1 MIRKGSSALFSFEVF
16 GPAEAAWEEIVTVH
30 CLQSDPK
37 TDAKAPP
44 SAWAALYK
52 RFWTYKAA
60 RCEAVTMKSVGWYLL
75 PLIKD
80 MEERGVALAEF
91 SDFHMEERMARRK
104 QAGINNNTL
113 RSEIMLANSMFEIGV
128 KARLL
133 PANPLAGYKM
143 PPEVKPHIPTPTP
156 TRLRKL
162 LKTIHDM
169 RMPSRYANA
178 AFLTPEKNRFLWR
191 RDTAITVLDARTG
204 MRPCEPFRLLV
215 EDYQP
220 EAGRVVIRAA
230 KDREPRF
237 VPIYDD
243 VIAAV
248 DAWLKVRPKNAGSNF
263 LFVSDRGMQMTVASW
278 SRMFKTYATEAGM
291 PEITPRALRHYGLT
305 AMAEVNLLAA
315 SKAAGHSSLATTKG
329 YLHNDFEHTR
339 AALAAVGRIDLS
351 EIEDKRH
358 KERII

>member
-1 MIRKGSSALFSFEVF
+1 MDCLQTEWTALF
-16 GPAEAAWEEIVTVH
+16 
-30 CLQSDPK
+30 
-37 TDAKAPP
+37 
-44 SAWAALYK
+44 K
-52 RFWTYKAA
+52 RFYTFKAA
-60 RCEAVTMKSVGWYLL
+60 RCEPVTLKSVNWYLL
-75 PLIKD
+75 PLISD
-80 MEERGVALAEF
+80 MIEKGVGPKEF
-91 SDFHMEERMARRK
+91 SDYHMEERMARRK
-104 QAGINNNTL
+104 QQGINNNTL
-113 RSEIMLANSMFEIGV
+113 RSEIMLANSMFELGV
-128 KARLL
+128 KSRLV
-133 PANPLAGYKM
+133 PANPLRGYQM
-143 PPEVKPHIPTPTP
+143 PAKVKPHIPTPTP
-156 TRLRKL
+156 ARLRKL
-162 LKTIHDM
+162 LKAVHDM
-169 RMPSRYANA
+169 RLVSRNPNA

-191 RDTAITVLDARTG
+191 RDTAIIVLDARTG
-204 MRPCEPFRLLV
+204 MRPCEPFKLLV

-220 EAGRVVIRAA
+220 EAGRVVIRTA

-243 VIAAV
+243 VILAV
-248 DAWLKVRPKNAGSNF
+248 DAWLRVRPKNAASNY
-263 LFVSDRGMQMTVASW
+263 LFVSDRGSQMTVAAW

-339 AALAAVGRIDLS
+339 QALEAVGRIDLS